1 MSTFVFQDKNIFYR
15 TVGKGEPLLIL
26 NGIMMSTRSW
36 VPFEA
41 HYTRENMLILLDLLD
56 QGESDKMDCDY
67 DQGIQVEVVRT
78 LLDELGLD
86 QVSILGTSYGGE
98 VALQIAVKYPER
110 IKRMVLANT
119 VARTNAWLREIGDAW
134 NYAVSVPE
142 AYYCTTIPT
151 IYSPSYYD
159 RKKDWMA
166 NRKAIL
172 TKTAFAN
179 EDFLNSMVRLTKSA
193 ESHDVT
199 KDLPKVEVP
208 TLVISCDQDHITPM
222 EEQRRIVSLMPQAEM
237 IILPETGHAAFYERP
252 YLFTSIVLGFLN
264 GLDAEI
270 KV

>member
-1 MSTFVFQDKNIFYR
+1 MSTFIFHDKKVFYR
-15 TVGKGEPLLIL
+15 TVGKGDPLLIL

-36 VPFEA
+36 VPFES
-41 HYTRENMLILLDLLD
+41 HFTRENQLILLDLLD
-56 QGESDKMDCDY
+56 QGESDKMESDY
-67 DQGIQVEVVRT
+67 DQSIQAEVVGA
-78 LLDELGLD
+78 LLDELGLEK
-86 QVSILGTSYGGE
+86 VSIIGTSYGGE
-98 VALQIAVKYPER
+98 VALQFAAKHPDR

-134 NYAVSVPE
+134 NYATKVPE

-151 IYSPSYYD
+151 IYSPAYYD

-172 TKTAFAN
+172 TKTAFAD
-179 EDFLNSMVRLTKSA
+179 EDFLNSMIRLTKSA

-199 KDLPKVEVP
+199 EQLPNIHVP
-208 TLVISCDQDHITPM
+208 TLVVSCDQDHITPM
-222 EEQRRIVSLMPQAEM
+222 EEQRLLVSLMPDAEM

-252 YLFTSIVLGFLN
+252 YLFTSLVLGFIN

-270 KV
+270 TV